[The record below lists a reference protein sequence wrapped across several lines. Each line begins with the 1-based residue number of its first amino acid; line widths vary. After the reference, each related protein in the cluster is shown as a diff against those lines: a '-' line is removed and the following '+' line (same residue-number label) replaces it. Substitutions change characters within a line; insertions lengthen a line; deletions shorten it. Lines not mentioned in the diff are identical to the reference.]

1 MGERSKQLVER
12 SGVTRIFIRDLP
24 EAMVKSW
31 LKHIFLGAVKIIDVY
46 IPRKRS
52 FRLNQRFRF
61 VRYRNKAEGQNPD
74 IRRVYRVV
82 KNNIGVGGSKGI
94 SVHQNTPR
102 MEDQGT
108 STAAAG
114 KETQVCIKVSE
125 VGNEWLFRSAIAK
138 LSPSRSMVYMQ
149 NHLKNLGYSVTQ
161 TLRYA

>member
-24 EAMVKSW
+24 EAMDKSW

-52 FRLNQRFRF
+52 FRLNQRF
-61 VRYRNKAEGQNPD
+61 
-74 IRRVYRVV
+74 RRVYRVV

-114 KETQVCIKVSE
+114 KETQRTFCVNWSIKKKEELDVCFTCFDGGASCYASDP
-125 VGNEWLFRSAIAK
+125 R
-138 LSPSRSMVYMQ
+138 
-149 NHLKNLGYSVTQ
+149 GYG
-161 TLRYA
+161 